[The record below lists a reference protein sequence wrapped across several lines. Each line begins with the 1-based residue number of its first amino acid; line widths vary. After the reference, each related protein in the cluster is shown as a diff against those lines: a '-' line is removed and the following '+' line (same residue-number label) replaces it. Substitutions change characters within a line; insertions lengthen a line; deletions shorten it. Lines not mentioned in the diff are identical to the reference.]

1 MGSIAAPSTSM
12 APALAPIS
20 FGAPVLDI
28 KLNGQ
33 NYREWAFSLKMLL
46 QAVGL
51 ALHLTDDPPDADD
64 KDAKAWRLNDGRVM
78 TTICMSI
85 DQDIWTCLEEHTTAK
100 EMWDYLKGKY
110 QQSSSVLRHSIRQRL
125 HHLQQQDMSVD
136 EYHTAFTKLHSQ
148 LDSMVPKPS
157 SFCKNC
163 AASWAARDKYEQ
175 QNTMFDFVMGLR
187 LEFEPLRVQL
197 LGRPTLPTLSEA
209 VSALIAEETRL
220 RTLAA
225 PSIVPQHSVLA
236 APPHK

>member
-1 MGSIAAPSTSM
+1 MGSTAAPSISSV

-33 NYREWAFSLKMLL
+33 NYQEWAFSLKMLL
-46 QAVGL
+46 QAVGP
-51 ALHLTDDPPDADD
+51 ALHLTDDPPDAND
-64 KDAKAWRLNDGRVM
+64 KDAKAWRLNDGRM
-78 TTICMSI
+78 MATICMSI
-85 DQDIWTCLEEHTTAK
+85 DQDIRTCLEEHTTAK

-110 QQSSSVLRHSIRQRL
+110 QQSSSALRYSIRQRL

-148 LDSMVPKPS
+148 LDSMVLKPS

-175 QNTMFDFVMGLR
+175 QKTMFDFVMVFGRSLSHFVFSFLGDPLCPRFLR
-187 LEFEPLRVQL
+187 RFEL
-197 LGRPTLPTLSEA
+197 
-209 VSALIAEETRL
+209 
-220 RTLAA
+220 
-225 PSIVPQHSVLA
+225 
-236 APPHK
+236 